1 MEIFDKFELDAHG
14 LTFSGHRL
22 TDDLKAE
29 IQFGSKETPLYVFTQ
44 SDTDWAS
51 VSPSIAGVV
60 VAIIV
65 AWLTVRVQKNQI
77 EANLSGF
84 RNQWMSELRACG
96 SEYLMAMLDM
106 AVKIEM
112 RPGFTE
118 TDEHFQAYRQIMSL
132 GLKFELLL
140 TRDDNEVNRIR
151 DLDNQTA
158 QILLNMKAGEDS
170 QPVIDNIN
178 ELKRLL
184 RSELEDAWT
193 DIKKDVG
200 KVK

>member
-1 MEIFDKFELDAHG
+1 MEVFDKFELNAQG
-14 LTFSGHRL
+14 LSFSGHRL
-22 TDDLKAE
+22 TDDLKVE
-29 IQFGSKETPLYVFTQ
+29 TQFGSKEQPIYVFTQ
-44 SDTDWAS
+44 SDTDWAT

-77 EANLSGF
+77 KANLSSF

-106 AVKIEM
+106 AVKTEM
-112 RPGFTE
+112 DPEFYNSG
-118 TDEHFQAYRQIMSL
+118 EHFQAYRQVNSL

-140 TRDDNEVNRIR
+140 TRDDEDATKIR
-151 DLDNQTA
+151 DLDEVTA
-158 QILLNMKAGEDS
+158 QMLFAMKLGDDS

-178 ELKRLL
+178 NLKSLL
-184 RSELEDAWT
+184 RIELEDAWT
-193 DIKKDVG
+193 DIKRDVG
-200 KVK
+200 KTR